1 MRNIYFYVKVA
12 CRGKTYTTW
21 TTKNITLILFKKEW
35 QNEFFQKASFFEKMC
50 QDSKQDK
57 ENHEIYTDLSFT
69 IEHAI
74 QGLADMIILIILFKP
89 PVLDTFLRVFLDNIE
104 SPNLKQFS
112 HHLGPHYGEP
122 CG

>member
-1 MRNIYFYVKVA
+1 
-12 CRGKTYTTW
+12 
-21 TTKNITLILFKKEW
+21 
-35 QNEFFQKASFFEKMC
+35 MC

-122 CG
+122 CGQYCNVYYFQSPSQFEMPGATLVRWLMGKH

>member
-1 MRNIYFYVKVA
+1 
-12 CRGKTYTTW
+12 
-21 TTKNITLILFKKEW
+21 
-35 QNEFFQKASFFEKMC
+35 MC

-89 PVLDTFLRVFLDNIE
+89 PACFRYFFEGVFR
-104 SPNLKQFS
+104 
-112 HHLGPHYGEP
+112 
-122 CG
+122 